1 MLTPNAGTT
10 SVTHAGG
17 RSTSGYNTSPRS
29 IRVTTA
35 GNNRPKDAAF
45 DLTLALS
52 QVETNVPLGDDV
64 FRIEI
69 PPSAVPITVDELR
82 RARLGLREN

>member
-1 MLTPNAGTT
+1 VRVEYRDFQNGLPRAIHLKGDAPQT
-10 SVTHAGG
+10 S
-17 RSTSGYNTSPRS
+17 
-29 IRVTTA
+29 
-35 GNNRPKDAAF
+35 AF

-52 QVETNVPLGDDV
+52 QVETNVPLEAAV
-64 FRIEI
+64 FRLEI